1 VPIDRPDERDVQ
13 MIRATRALG
22 PPEAE
27 YREQKWWDGRL
38 LTDWEVDPGHTA
50 IVDGS
55 FSLTYDEFKRTRD
68 RMSEGLS
75 RLGLVPGDVVTLELP
90 NWWETSALMH
100 ASMAARAVIN
110 PVVPIYRDAELTFI
124 LRQSRTAVLCIPHRF
139 RGFDYV
145 AMAERIMKDLDRPPD
160 VVVVRGEGTLP
171 AGFIHLEE
179 LVRGPAAPEDRARAA
194 EEQTGEQGAGARAE
208 SSDIVLLLYTSGT
221 TADPKGVLHSHDTLR
236 YENLSMA
243 RLLGL
248 GAGDTVFM
256 PSPLTHITGLLYGVL
271 LPPMLGS
278 TAVYLDVWE
287 PGTAADLIEE
297 HGCRLS
303 VGATPFLQDLVEI
316 YDSRETPCSLR
327 LFACGGADVPPE
339 LVYHGRRTL
348 GAAVMRVYGS
358 SEFPTYSCSPPDAPA
373 EVAAE
378 TDGLPIGPVE
388 HRIVGPAGEP
398 GELVVRGPD
407 LFLGYLDS
415 SLNED
420 AFTPDGWFRT
430 GDLAT
435 EAGGAITIRGRE
447 KDIIIRGG
455 ENLSARQIEDLLF
468 QHPSVREVAVVAMP
482 DPRMGE
488 KACAFVVPV
497 PGESPTLDQLC
508 SFLEES
514 RVARQKFP
522 ERLELVT
529 ELPKT
534 PSGKIR
540 KFVLREQIRAQ
551 LESERSA

>member
-1 VPIDRPDERDVQ
+1 V
-13 MIRATRALG
+13 IRATRTLGAL
-22 PPEAE
+22 EAQ
-27 YREQKWWDGRL
+27 YREQGWWDGRL
-38 LTDWEVDPGHTA
+38 LADWQFDPGITA

-55 FSLTYDEFKRTRD
+55 VSMTYAE
-68 RMSEGLS
+68 LS
-75 RLGLVPGDVVTLELP
+75 RARDQMSDALSGLGLEPGDVVTLELP

-110 PVVPIYRDAELTFI
+110 PVVPIYREAELTFI
-124 LRQSRTAVLCIPHRF
+124 LRQSGSSVLCIPHRF

-145 AMAERIMKDLDRPPD
+145 AMAERIMKDLDHPPH
-160 VVVVRGEGTLP
+160 VVVVRGEGALP

-179 LVRGPAAPEDRARAA
+179 LLGEPPAPADRARAV
-194 EEQTGEQGAGARAE
+194 

-243 RLLGL
+243 KLLGL
-248 GAGDTVFM
+248 SAGDTVFM

-287 PGTAADLIEE
+287 PAIAADLIEE

-303 VGATPFLQDLVEI
+303 VGATPFLQDLVET
-316 YDSRETPCSLR
+316 YDRRGTGCSLR

-339 LVYHGRRTL
+339 LVYHARRAL
-348 GAAVMRVYGS
+348 GASVMRVYGS

-407 LFLGYLDS
+407 LFLGYLDPV
-415 SLNED
+415 LNED
-420 AFTPDGWFRT
+420 AFTADGWFRT

-435 EAGGAITIRGRE
+435 EADGAITIRGRE

-455 ENLSARQIEDLLF
+455 ENLSARQIEDLLY
-468 QHPSVREVAVVAMP
+468 QHPAVREVAVVAMP

-488 KACAFVVPV
+488 KACAFVVPL
-497 PGESPTLDQLC
+497 PGESPTLLQLC

-522 ERLELVT
+522 ERLELVA

-540 KFVLREQIRAQ
+540 KFVLRAQIRAQ

>member
-1 VPIDRPDERDVQ
+1 
-13 MIRATRALG
+13 MIRATRTLGAL
-22 PPEAE
+22 EAE
-27 YREQKWWDGRL
+27 YREQGWWDGRL
-38 LTDWEVDPGHTA
+38 LTDWNVDPGHTA

-55 FSLTYDEFKRTRD
+55 VSMTYAGLTRTRD
-68 RMSEGLS
+68 RMAAALTG
-75 RLGLVPGDVVTLELP
+75 LGLEPGQVVTLELP

-110 PVVPIYRDAELTFI
+110 PVVPIYREAELTFI
-124 LRQSRTAVLCIPHRF
+124 LRQSRTSVLCVPHRF

-145 AMAERIMKDLDRPPD
+145 AMAERIMKDLDRPPR
-160 VVVVRGEGTLP
+160 VVVVRGEGVLP
-171 AGFIHLEE
+171 AGFTHLEE
-179 LVRGPAAPEDRARAA
+179 LLDERPVPGDSARADGEQPGDEPGEARAA
-194 EEQTGEQGAGARAE
+194 

-243 RLLGL
+243 NLLGL
-248 GAGDTVFM
+248 SAGDTVFM

-287 PGTAADLIEE
+287 PGPAADLIEE

-303 VGATPFLQDLVEI
+303 IGATPFLQDLVET
-316 YDSRETPCSLR
+316 YHHRATGCSLR

-339 LVYHGRRTL
+339 LVYQARRTL

-388 HRIVGPAGEP
+388 HRIVGSAGAP

-407 LFLGYLDS
+407 LFLGYLDPA
-415 SLNED
+415 LNED

-435 EAGGAITIRGRE
+435 EVDGAITIRGRE

-455 ENLSARQIEDLLF
+455 ENLSARQIEDLLY

-497 PGESPTLDQLC
+497 PGATPTLVQLC

-522 ERLELVT
+522 ERVELVA

-540 KFVLREQIRAQ
+540 KFVLRDQIRAQ
-551 LESERSA
+551 LESEQSA

>member
-1 VPIDRPDERDVQ
+1 
-13 MIRATRALG
+13 MIRATRTLGAL
-22 PPEAE
+22 EAE
-27 YREQKWWDGRL
+27 YREQGWWDGRL
-38 LTDWEVDPGHTA
+38 LTDWNVDPGQTA

-55 FSLTYDEFKRTRD
+55 VSMTYAELSRTRD
-68 RMSEGLS
+68 RMSAAL
-75 RLGLVPGDVVTLELP
+75 LGLGLEPGDVVTLELP

-110 PVVPIYRDAELTFI
+110 PVVPIYREAELTFI
-124 LRQSRTAVLCIPHRF
+124 LRQSRSSVLCLPHRF

-145 AMAERIMKDLDRPPD
+145 AMAERIMKDLDRPPH
-160 VVVVRGEGTLP
+160 VVVVRGEGVLP
-171 AGFIHLEE
+171 AGFTHLQDLLDGRPASGEH
-179 LVRGPAAPEDRARAA
+179 VWGYGGPPGGATAR
-194 EEQTGEQGAGARAE
+194 

-243 RLLGL
+243 NLLGL
-248 GAGDTVFM
+248 SAGDTVFM

-287 PGTAADLIEE
+287 PGAAVDLIEA

-303 VGATPFLQDLVEI
+303 VGATPFLQDLVET
-316 YDSRETPCSLR
+316 YDRRATGCSLR

-339 LVYHGRRTL
+339 LVYHARRTL

-407 LFLGYLDS
+407 LFLGYLDPA
-415 SLNED
+415 LNED

-435 EAGGAITIRGRE
+435 EADEAITIRGRE

-455 ENLSARQIEDLLF
+455 ENLSARQIEDLLYR
-468 QHPSVREVAVVAMP
+468 HPSVREVAVVAMP

-497 PGESPTLDQLC
+497 PGETPTLVQLC

-522 ERLELVT
+522 ERLELVA

-540 KFVLREQIRAQ
+540 KFVLRDRIRAQ

>member
-1 VPIDRPDERDVQ
+1 
-13 MIRATRALG
+13 
-22 PPEAE
+22 
-27 YREQKWWDGRL
+27 
-38 LTDWEVDPGHTA
+38 
-50 IVDGS
+50 
-55 FSLTYDEFKRTRD
+55 
-68 RMSEGLS
+68 
-75 RLGLVPGDVVTLELP
+75 ELP

-110 PVVPIYRDAELTFI
+110 PVVPIYREAELTFI
-124 LRQSRTAVLCIPHRF
+124 LRQSRTSVLCLPHRF

-145 AMAERIMKDLDRPPD
+145 AMAERIMKDLDRPPR
-160 VVVVRGEGTLP
+160 VVVVRGQGVLP
-171 AGFIHLEE
+171 AGFTHLQD
-179 LVRGPAAPEDRARAA
+179 LLDQRPASGDRASGY
-194 EEQTGEQGAGARAE
+194 GEQPGGTGAR

-236 YENLSMA
+236 YENRSMA
-243 RLLGL
+243 KLLGL
-248 GAGDTVFM
+248 SAGDTVFM

-287 PGTAADLIEE
+287 PGTAVDLIEA
-297 HGCRLS
+297 HACRLS
-303 VGATPFLQDLVEI
+303 VGATPFLQDLVET
-316 YDSRETPCSLR
+316 YDRRAPGCSLR

-339 LVYHGRRTL
+339 LVYHARRTL

-358 SEFPTYSCSPPDAPA
+358 SEFPTYSCSPPDARA

-388 HRIVGPAGEP
+388 HRIAGPAGEP

-407 LFLGYLDS
+407 LFLGYLDPA
-415 SLNED
+415 LNED

-435 EAGGAITIRGRE
+435 EADGAITIRGRE

-455 ENLSARQIEDLLF
+455 ENLSARQIEDLLYR
-468 QHPSVREVAVVAMP
+468 HPSVREVAVVAMP

-488 KACAFVVPV
+488 KACAFVVPA
-497 PGESPTLDQLC
+497 PGETPTLVQLC
-508 SFLEES
+508 SFLEEC

-522 ERLELVT
+522 ERLELVA

-540 KFVLREQIRAQ
+540 KFVLRDRVRAQ